1 MTDLIIAIVIALIV
15 GAILAV
21 IVTRLAAKKPGIVA
35 EVVDDIYIEGA
46 KAFAAL
52 WAQHAESEQAVVSA
66 AEANVTAVKALSAK
80 RRAALQAAAVSAA
93 TAFAPPSTPPAT

>member
-1 MTDLIIAIVIALIV
+1 MTDLIIAIAIALIV
-15 GAILAV
+15 GAILA
-21 IVTRLAAKKPGIVA
+21 IVVMRLAAKKPGIVA

-52 WAQHAESEQAVVSA
+52 WAMHAESEQAVVAA

-80 RRAALQAAAVSAA
+80 RRAALQAAAASASVSL
-93 TAFAPPSTPPAT
+93 APPVAPPTA